1 MMILLIK
8 ASSEIDTWQTELK
21 DMIWLELQ
29 AWQAERTLEEQDH
42 FLCASRKDIPQLL
55 DKILHY
61 R

>member
-1 MMILLIK
+1 
-8 ASSEIDTWQTELK
+8 
-21 DMIWLELQ
+21 MIWLELQ

-55 DKILHY
+55 NKILHY